1 MFISEGYAG
10 RSSDKYITM
19 NSGFLEALRPGDEV
33 MADRGFTIRDL
44 LHERRVNEHFLQ
56 GQKSDDPL
64 SPDYVPS
71 VFAHTKSPARRR
83 AVQSLEKFKVRQNLK
98 KKKLL
103 LSSRSEAAMALPD
116 FSSEMSEM
124 TTQLTENDMP
134 EGSIG

>member
-1 MFISEGYAG
+1 MQRICLFVASVLLLVHTGCVCSE
-10 RSSDKYITM
+10 RTITC
-19 NSGFLEALRPGDEV
+19 GDHV
-33 MADRGFTIRDL
+33 QHL
-44 LHERRVNEHFLQ
+44 NC

-103 LSSRSEAAMALPD
+103 LSSRSEAAMALPN

>member
-1 MFISEGYAG
+1 MSDAEAG
-10 RSSDKYITM
+10 RRPCTK
-19 NSGFLEALRPGDEV
+19 NSKLIKL
-33 MADRGFTIRDL
+33 
-44 LHERRVNEHFLQ
+44 

-71 VFAHTKSPARRR
+71 VFAHTKSPAKRR

-103 LSSRSEAAMALPD
+103 QSSRSEAAMALLD
-116 FSSEMSEM
+116 FSSEKSEM

-134 EGSIG
+134 EACFLDGFVK